1 MAEHVPPGKTILIVD
16 DESSIRSVLADL
28 LEEEGYHVA
37 VVRTG
42 QEAIDYLLRTET
54 QPCLILLDMLMPE
67 MTGLQFRRLQQE
79 QLELAEIPV
88 IAMSAN
94 LHVAQAA
101 QLLGVHDYLQKPF
114 DLPTLLSTVV
124 RNCGTASTV

>member
-16 DESSIRSVLADL
+16 DESSIRSVLAEL

-42 QEAIDYLLRTET
+42 QEAIDYLNSGET

-67 MTGLQFRRLQQE
+67 MTGLEFRRLQQE
-79 QLELAEIPV
+79 QPQLAEIPV

-101 QLLGVHDYLQKPF
+101 QVLGVNDYLQKPF
-114 DLPTLLSTVV
+114 DLQTLLSTVV
-124 RNCGTASTV
+124 RNCGVASTV